1 MSIQYQFQIETELHL
16 DSAEAPQSSR
26 RLLYCIP
33 YLHLRPLTN
42 VFLSFREMG
51 EDLLKKNENAA
62 EQRGCRPSPD
72 AAHTPTPNLQ
82 PCNCDGNSADLN
94 LDTKST
100 MMTSVRART

>member
-1 MSIQYQFQIETELHL
+1 MHEAQLKQYQFQIETELHL

-51 EDLLKKNENAA
+51 EDLLKKMKTQQNSEAVV
-62 EQRGCRPSPD
+62 RP
-72 AAHTPTPNLQ
+72 PTP
-82 PCNCDGNSADLN
+82 PTHPPPTSSPATVMEIESALI
-94 LDTKST
+94 
-100 MMTSVRART
+100 